1 MADDQMLAQLKAK
14 YASVISAAPTLGIQ
28 LQNVHIE
35 NGKLLIR
42 GKAPNEN
49 IKNEI
54 WNRIKAVDSGYS
66 DLTAD
71 ITIDS
76 SLPQPAAAAAA
87 SVGGSP
93 QRGKKYTVKAGDS
106 LSKIA
111 QQFYGK
117 ASEYPRIFEAN
128 RDQLSDPDKIRPGQE
143 LVIP

>member
-1 MADDQMLAQLKAK
+1 MTEDQLSSQLKSK
-14 YASVISAAPTLGIQ
+14 YGAVISAAPELGIQ
-28 LQNVHIE
+28 LQNVHVE

-54 WNRIKAVDSGYS
+54 WNRIKAVDNAYP
-66 DLTAD
+66 DLVAD

-76 SLPQPAAAAAA
+76 SLPQPAAGAAKGN
-87 SVGGSP
+87 GG
-93 QRGKKYTVKAGDS
+93 QRYTVKPGDS

-117 ASEYPRIFEAN
+117 ASEYNKIFEAN
-128 RDQLSDPDKIRPGQE
+128 RDQLSDPNKIHPGQE